1 MAKKK
6 FKVKTR
12 YIFEGIYTVTAE
24 DSEEADRLVVRQ
36 CGLVLGGNIH
46 TTLNDEEIDWDF
58 DLHPGIEIQSVIC
71 IEK

>member
-24 DSEEADRLVVRQ
+24 DSKEADRLVVRQ

-46 TTLNDEEIDWDF
+46 TTLNDEEIDWNF
-58 DLHPGIEIQSVIC
+58 DLHPAIEIQSVIC
-71 IEK
+71 IKK